1 MKPKNLARNLFG
13 NSAGLTAVIV
23 ASFALPAANAATLS
37 WDGADAT
44 YNASLGGTGTWDTSL
59 LNWGNG
65 VADAAWTDTTGL
77 FDIASFG
84 GTAGTVTLGTNVKAR
99 GLIFGTA
106 GYTVTGN
113 TLTLGTSGIDT
124 SALSSGTTTISSG
137 LTLASGSQTWNVGT
151 GSTLALSTGTFA
163 RNTGATLLIDKST
176 NTGTVSASNISNT
189 NGIVGPWAIVK
200 STGTVANNTAAGYN
214 FATKDGSNNL
224 VAYTGATAV
233 TTGFPASSATTNYDW
248 SASGTQGQIGS
259 SRLVNTIRYTG
270 TGVTQQTNSTQ
281 TETINGLLNAGT
293 GTVTLGGGSFTMN
306 IQSGTGELVLA
317 AMTSGITING
327 PIINNGATAGAVTI
341 LGANSQ
347 AVTLG
352 GTNTFT
358 GDLTIN
364 GTLNAGTGQGASPSA
379 SNLGALQAASNRNIT
394 VNNGGTLSLT
404 AGNVLGQGGST
415 NTLSNTTLVVNAG
428 GVFQTGLNGSGT
440 GWWNKIGATNLN
452 GGTIHVGSG
461 ANTGVYQ
468 GLALIG
474 TVTVGGNNVSTIDNY
489 AASNSTTNGVH
500 LGQNSTANQSITFNV
515 ADVTNSSAS
524 DLDVSAKLLNTSSNL
539 TASGFTKSGAGTMTL
554 SATSAYT
561 GATTISA
568 GTLQIGNGTTDGSI
582 ATSSGITN
590 NATLAYNL
598 VGSQSY
604 ANAITGSGALT
615 KAGAGTL
622 TLSGAN
628 TYSGSTTLN
637 AGGLALNG
645 SLTSNIT
652 ANSGATIG
660 GTGTT
665 TGSLAMNAGS
675 AFSGNIS
682 GIFTAN
688 GVSFNGAT
696 NLVFSG
702 ATVNGTTYDLFNY
715 GAGGVTGLNN
725 LTSTF
730 RAILNNDVANTK
742 VTAMVTTGSRTWSA
756 SNGTWQSGGSGT
768 NWAEGDQKYFDGDT
782 AAFGNPASDSEISLS
797 GTLLPVSVSVDNTN
811 AYTFNGSGL
820 IGGTS
825 SLTKAGSGTLTLGT
839 ANTYSGATA
848 VNAGVLSLTGSLT
861 GSAISVASGAT
872 LNESGTGVI
881 AGAASFTSS
890 GNVTLNGANTYSG
903 VTTLTTGTLNLGNA
917 AALGGAGALVINGGS
932 LDNTSG
938 AGLTLTTSK
947 AQTWSGDFSFTGT
960 NDLNLGTG
968 NVTLSGSARTV
979 TVGAGAL
986 TVGKITGAAQGL
998 TKAGAGTLTINTG
1011 ISNNTAQ
1018 TTLAGDLNVTG
1029 GTLNIGANDL
1039 TATGLTGSGTIA
1051 NGSANTRWVLITNA
1065 ADNVFSGSIQNGGGA
1080 GALGLSKSGAGTLT
1094 LSGTNSYTDATT
1106 LNAGK
1111 MVITGANT
1119 GAGTAV
1125 AINGGTM
1132 VMGNVSAFGAS
1143 SLIRMSG
1150 SNVST
1155 LDIATDGGDNLYA
1168 LTFGTGTIST
1178 IVSDRATAG
1187 VGINHTLTTQSLANG
1202 VGGGTVNFTSGVN
1215 VTSGAGRITFDQ
1227 LGLGAGSVQTT
1238 LLNPTTASVTL
1249 GNVSK
1254 QNNNIS
1260 QTLGLGG
1267 TSTDNYVTGAIS
1279 NGVPLTGANAV
1290 SLTKSGTSTWTLTD
1304 TSVSTY
1310 TGATT
1315 VSAGTLL
1322 VNGSLGNTAV
1332 TVNGGTLGGSGVIGV
1347 VAGTA
1352 SLTVAANGVLA
1363 PGNSPG
1369 TLTINGSTTLGSG
1382 STYAYQYTG
1391 GNSAANSADLVDVNG
1406 TLTINS
1412 GALLTLQDLGTF
1424 TMGDKFTLFAYDTL
1438 VGAFDAYADD
1448 QTYTINGGDWVFNY
1462 NDTTAGTNGGTGAGY
1477 ITITAV
1483 PEPAAMLLGSLG
1495 VLTLLRRRRSA

>member
-1 MKPKNLARNLFG
+1 MDGYVGSKNAGSWTFG
-13 NSAGLTAVIV
+13 ALT
-23 ASFALPAANAATLS
+23 ST
-37 WDGADAT
+37 
-44 YNASLGGTGTWDTSL
+44 
-59 LNWGNG
+59 
-65 VADAAWTDTTGL
+65 
-77 FDIASFG
+77 
-84 GTAGTVTLGTNVKAR
+84 GTAGNLGGVNNYIVGALGTSTTYAGNITSSAST
-99 GLIFGTA
+99 GLTKNGAGTLTLT
-106 GYTVTGN
+106 GTGN
-113 TLTLGTSGIDT
+113 TYT
-124 SALSSGTTTISSG
+124 G
-137 LTLASGSQTWNVGT
+137 LT
-151 GSTLALSTGTFA
+151 
-163 RNTGATLLIDKST
+163 
-176 NTGTVSASNISNT
+176 
-189 NGIVGPWAIVK
+189 
-200 STGTVANNTAAGYN
+200 
-214 FATKDGSNNL
+214 
-224 VAYTGATAV
+224 
-233 TTGFPASSATTNYDW
+233 
-248 SASGTQGQIGS
+248 
-259 SRLVNTIRYTG
+259 
-270 TGVTQQTNSTQ
+270 
-281 TETINGLLNAGT
+281 
-293 GTVTLGGGSFTMN
+293 
-306 IQSGTGELVLA
+306 
-317 AMTSGITING
+317 
-327 PIINNGATAGAVTI
+327 
-341 LGANSQ
+341 
-347 AVTLG
+347 
-352 GTNTFT
+352 
-358 GDLTIN
+358 
-364 GTLNAGTGQGASPSA
+364 
-379 SNLGALQAASNRNIT
+379 
-394 VNNGGTLSLT
+394 
-404 AGNVLGQGGST
+404 
-415 NTLSNTTLVVNAG
+415 VVNAG
-428 GVFQTGLNGSGT
+428 G
-440 GWWNKIGATNLN
+440 
-452 GGTIHVGSG
+452 
-461 ANTGVYQ
+461 
-468 GLALIG
+468 
-474 TVTVGGNNVSTIDNY
+474 
-489 AASNSTTNGVH
+489 
-500 LGQNSTANQSITFNV
+500 
-515 ADVTNSSAS
+515 
-524 DLDVSAKLLNTSSNL
+524 
-539 TASGFTKSGAGTMTL
+539 
-554 SATSAYT
+554 
-561 GATTISA
+561 
-568 GTLQIGNGTTDGSI
+568 LQIGNGGAASALAGLVVNNGALSFNSSSDLVQTTDI
-582 ATSSGITN
+582 SGT
-590 NATLAYNL
+590 
-598 VGSQSY
+598 
-604 ANAITGSGALT
+604 GALT
-615 KAGAGTL
+615 KAGTGKLTLGGSNSYAGATSVNAGTLQLAKVASLYNGVTSNWTAANLSVASGATLALNVGGIGEFTSNQVATLLANVDGAVNNNGLHDGSTLAFDTANAGVGATLSGVIADTSGTGGGVIGLRKLGANTL